1 MKKYYIQ
8 NISDAT
14 IVCKSEANKE
24 KNFVFRPRK
33 VDRYNGQLIYT
44 GVTEISEEDLNL
56 LKKDSQTFNFYL
68 NLKHLL
74 ILNEIPPD
82 ALTPEQKFNFLQQE
96 NEELKRKVRQLEK
109 ELESFKS
116 EKAQKVATKKS
127 EEGNTDGKI

>member
-8 NISDAT
+8 NVSDAT

-109 ELESFKS
+109 ELEDYRKDKPS
-116 EKAQKVATKKS
+116 KKKI
-127 EEGNTDGKI
+127 EEGSEDGKV

>member
-8 NISDAT
+8 NVSDAT
-14 IVCKSEANKE
+14 IVCKSESDKD
-24 KNFVFRPRK
+24 KNFVFRPHK

-44 GVTEISEEDLNL
+44 GVTEISEEDLEL
-56 LKKDSQTFNFYL
+56 LKKESQTFNFYL

-96 NEELKRKVRQLEK
+96 NEELKRKVKQLEK
-109 ELESFKS
+109 ELEDYRKDKS
-116 EKAQKVATKKS
+116 SKKKV
-127 EEGNTDGKI
+127 EEGIEDGKI

>member
-8 NISDAT
+8 NVSDAT

-96 NEELKRKVRQLEK
+96 NEELKRKVKQLEK
-109 ELESFKS
+109 ELEDYRKDKS
-116 EKAQKVATKKS
+116 SKKKI
-127 EEGNTDGKI
+127 EEGSEDGKV